1 MFILFLYM
9 IENIIIARF
18 FERKNMKLASAAH
31 VVFFVFFGFYL
42 LFPPF
47 SNFSA
52 YKELFIKEEVYA
64 LLSEI
69 INGPSQVSYFTFSI
83 SSFVSLIML
92 IMLIVSA
99 TLVGIKLAEL
109 FIEIHSYIRE
119 EDNINENFN
128 CIYKYVQPLKIF
140 KLYCSWRN

>member
-1 MFILFLYM
+1 M
-9 IENIIIARF
+9 
-18 FERKNMKLASAAH
+18 
-31 VVFFVFFGFYL
+31 
-42 LFPPF
+42 
-47 SNFSA
+47 
-52 YKELFIKEEVYA
+52 
-64 LLSEI
+64 SEI

-109 FIEIHSYIRE
+109 FIEIHSFIRE

>member
-1 MFILFLYM
+1 
-9 IENIIIARF
+9 
-18 FERKNMKLASAAH
+18 MKLASAAH

-99 TLVGIKLAEL
+99 TLVGVCIINKYFKFFIIKNSDIKE
-109 FIEIHSYIRE
+109 EETYYCSYKRAH
-119 EDNINENFN
+119 INK
-128 CIYKYVQPLKIF
+128 IY